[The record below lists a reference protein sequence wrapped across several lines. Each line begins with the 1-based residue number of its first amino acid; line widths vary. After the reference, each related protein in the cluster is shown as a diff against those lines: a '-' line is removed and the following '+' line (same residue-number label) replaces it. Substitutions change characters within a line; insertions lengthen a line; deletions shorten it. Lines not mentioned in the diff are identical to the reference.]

1 MKKLVVAGVATLG
14 LGLGNAALATEGTI
28 TITGFVSDK
37 TCTINQGSG
46 NKTVPLSSIAMS
58 SLPAGQTAGI
68 TPFTLEFSGCSA
80 TKVRAH
86 FEPGSN
92 VDAATGDLK
101 NTEAGGSNVQVSI
114 LNDAQQRIDLRNNS
128 NSQQVEVTDGSAT
141 LLYHAAYRAPAGAA
155 ATAGSVKTTVEYSMD
170 YE

>member
-1 MKKLVVAGVATLG
+1 MKKLFVASAATIG
-14 LGLGNAALATEGTI
+14 LGLGSVVLAAEGTI
-28 TITGFVSDK
+28 TITGEVSDK

-46 NKTVPLSSIAMS
+46 DKLVPLSNIAMS
-58 SLPAGQTAGI
+58 SLPAGQVSGV

-86 FEPGSN
+86 FEPGGN

-101 NTEAGGSNVQVSI
+101 NTQAGGSNVQVRI
-114 LNDAQQRIDLRNNS
+114 LNDAQQHIDLRNNS
-128 NSQQVEVTDGSAT
+128 NSQQVEVTGGSAT
-141 LLYHAAYRAPAGAA
+141 LLYHAAYMAPAGEAV
-155 ATAGSVKTTVEYSMD
+155 TAGGVKTTVEYSMD